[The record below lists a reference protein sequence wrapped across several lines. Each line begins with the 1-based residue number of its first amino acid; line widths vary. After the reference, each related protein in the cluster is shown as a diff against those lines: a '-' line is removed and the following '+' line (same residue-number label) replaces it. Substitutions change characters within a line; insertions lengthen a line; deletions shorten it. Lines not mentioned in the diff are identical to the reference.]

1 MSSTEDNK
9 ATTRAFYENYSIGV
23 QAAFDTYVST
33 ELVNHSMG
41 DVVGHGPWLQY
52 DLAAEAALPNQKIT
66 VHEQVAEGDKVVSRW
81 TLQGTNTAPFMGKPA
96 TGNTLTLDAIVIDVV
111 RDGKI
116 VEHTIVGDLGTF
128 MAGFD
133 N

>member
-9 ATTRAFYENYSIGV
+9 ATTRRFYESYSTGV
-23 QAAFDTYVST
+23 QAAFDTSVST

-41 DVVGHGPWLQY
+41 DAVGHGPWLQN
-52 DLAAEAALPNQKIT
+52 DLAAEAALPDQRIT
-66 VHEQVAEGDKVVSRW
+66 VHEQIAEGDKVVSRW
-81 TLQGTNTAPFMGKPA
+81 TLQGTNTAPFMGRPA

-128 MAGFD
+128 MAGFGS
-133 N
+133 